1 MVSLGDVLRQRH
13 RRGCHG
19 SSTGVD
25 RVVSVS
31 AKDHGA
37 YKQQTDDR
45 DFHHDTS
52 PYHFEGS
59 GISRVFPAG
68 FASW

>member
-1 MVSLGDVLRQRH
+1 M
-13 RRGCHG
+13 
-19 SSTGVD
+19 GVD

-31 AKDHGA
+31 AKDDGT

-52 PYHFEGS
+52 PYHFEAS